1 VDVSPLVIQATPE
14 ATLNAPIDAKCPLCG
29 QKSSFAPSA
38 GRELAKRVI
47 YPRHV
52 PDVIRPATPDEE
64 LLGAERPAVATERTE
79 EERLERIRRELV
91 AGYDALG
98 ELGCAVSIFGSA
110 RTPPDHPDCALA
122 RETAHRLGEAG
133 FAVITGG
140 GPGIMAAANRGA
152 QDARTTSVGLNI
164 DLPFEQAPN
173 PFQDVE
179 LRFHYFFTRKIMFVR
194 YASAFVVFPGGFGTL
209 DELFEALLLIQTRKI
224 RHFPVVLVRTAFWAG
239 MTDWLRDRLAADAM
253 IAPADLELFTAT
265 DDPDEVVALVRAG
278 ARRQGLQLAA

>member
-1 VDVSPLVIQATPE
+1 
-14 ATLNAPIDAKCPLCG
+14 
-29 QKSSFAPSA
+29 
-38 GRELAKRVI
+38 
-47 YPRHV
+47 V

-79 EERLERIRRELV
+79 EERLERIRGELV
-91 AGYDALG
+91 AGYNALA

-110 RTPPDHPDCALA
+110 RTAPDHPDYALA
-122 RETAHRLGEAG
+122 RVTARRLGEAG

-140 GPGIMAAANRGA
+140 GPGTMEAANRGA
-152 QDARTTSVGLNI
+152 QEAGAASVGLNI

-224 RHFPVVLVRTAFWAG
+224 RHFPVVLVRAAFWAG

-253 IAPADLELFTAT
+253 ISPVDLELFTAT